1 VRTEAAVRLGALLV
15 RLLGATWRLRI
26 DGPDVWTEARRDG
39 RPAILALWHGELL
52 PLIWHFRGQGLAP
65 LVSTHS
71 DGEVIARIIELVG
84 YRPIRGSS
92 SRGGARALLEA
103 VQVLRDGR
111 DVAFTTDGPRGPRRR
126 SAPGVAVAS
135 RKSGAPIVPVGV
147 VVNRAWHLRSWDR
160 FVIPKPF
167 ATVTVRFDAPIPPAD
182 AGDVAVVD
190 AALLRV
196 CGPDA

>member
-1 VRTEAAVRLGALLV
+1 MAVHLGALVV
-15 RLLGATWRLRI
+15 RLLGATWRIRI
-26 DGPDVWTEARRDG
+26 EGRDEWTEARRG
-39 RPAILALWHGELL
+39 GQPAILALWHGELL

-71 DGEVIARIIELVG
+71 DGEVIARIIELLG

-103 VQVLRDGR
+103 VQALKAGG
-111 DVAFTTDGPRGPRRR
+111 DVAFTTDGPRGPRRQ
-126 SAPGVAVAS
+126 SAPGVAAAS
-135 RKSGAPIVPVGV
+135 RKSGAPIVPVGAV
-147 VVNRAWHLRSWDR
+147 VDRGWSLRSWDR

-167 ATVTVRFDAPIPPAD
+167 ATIRLRFAPPIAAAD
-182 AGDVAVVD
+182 ASDASVVD